1 MKICASTTLPSDQEI
16 LAVRTTRMEVELLQ
30 RDADGNWST
39 STAIVHRPETLE
51 LTSIGFAAP
60 VTELYRTAGLTR

>member
-1 MKICASTTLPSDQEI
+1 
-16 LAVRTTRMEVELLQ
+16 MEVELLQ